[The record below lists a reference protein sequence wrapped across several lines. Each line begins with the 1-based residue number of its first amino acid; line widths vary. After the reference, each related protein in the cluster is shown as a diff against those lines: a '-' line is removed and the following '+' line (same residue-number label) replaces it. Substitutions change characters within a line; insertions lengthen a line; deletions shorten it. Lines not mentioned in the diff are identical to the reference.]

1 MKCTSYD
8 KSKKLRI
15 FVSYGHDE
23 YMTFARNVAQELL
36 TLGHEV
42 WFDED
47 RLKPGSDWE
56 CYIEDGLDWVAE
68 AADRG
73 RILLIMTPYSVRR
86 PDGYCLNEIA
96 KALDNMLTI
105 IPVMLVWTT
114 PPLSI
119 YRLQWLDLTNSANK
133 KCITQTLNKDIKMI
147 SEALMKSGK
156 DVVLKS
162 DSLFKTLNPLNYETD
177 IVLNQT
183 WFTGREWVFEAID
196 KWIHTKDASRLFWI
210 TGVPGIGKTAIA
222 TRLLQIYPEISAFHI
237 CRRGHSEKSSPRR
250 AICTI
255 AHQLSTQYPDYA
267 NILKDIDLNEALKD
281 CNDTALFDT
290 LITQPLTQLS
300 SIDKGMAIILID
312 ALDEATQDGVNP
324 LADFIAAEFDRLP
337 NWVRLIITSRP
348 DREVTVPLQRFSPW
362 TLNSETEENQKDIHQ
377 YIQKRLEK
385 YNSHKDYHKI
395 FQTIIK
401 KSEGVFLCAK
411 YIADEITEG
420 RLDINKFH
428 TFPQGLGG
436 VYYQYFT
443 TKFTDP
449 ETYDRY
455 IRPAMELIAARY
467 EPLTE
472 DELKTYL
479 GWNNYI
485 VKRFLSYMGS
495 FIVRRNDGTLAP
507 FHQSLTDW
515 LCDERKAG
523 INFWVDIQQGHE
535 VIASFHQ
542 KQPEFSE
549 YAILHL
555 MKHIINCCPQRFT
568 EIFCNKKYIRQRLE
582 SLGAP
587 AFFRLVLDDMHAL
600 YATGRNLNNIFSNQ
614 EFQSIILENH
624 IYFFD
629 HDYYKLFRKWGFDE
643 YISTLDLKNIPT
655 TIACIIICY
664 YYIIYDIKAATEV
677 SLDIP
682 DENHL
687 MECDNAT
694 LDNYRLVY
702 EIKGSSYRISGDFE
716 RAKQYISVAI
726 RSSELLKR
734 RDYLLILNS
743 VYARIEMHFGAYDS
757 AINRL
762 HSAIIEGNELISQL
776 SYESDLAKIQHI
788 RSGSTLILIE
798 QYLNLAE
805 PEKAYNHLADMAVL
819 YKNPKDY
826 DRYWSRFLYMSAL
839 YAIQIK
845 NETMYEEYRL
855 KLEPFDL
862 NQPGGRLFYH
872 EALHDYAQGSTQNNP
887 ELLHKAEKIVEL
899 YIEKAKERYDLELM
913 SEGFALKQCI
923 QQSLKGEQDEIPQL
937 LAPFSS
943 WISLKKKLFEHI
955 KGREGYN

>member
-23 YMTFARNVAQELL
+23 YFAFARNVANELL
-36 TLGHEV
+36 LQGHEV

-47 RLKPGSDWE
+47 RLKPGCDWE
-56 CYIEDGLDWVAE
+56 SYIEDGLDWVAE
-68 AADRG
+68 DTDRG
-73 RILLIMTPYSVRR
+73 RILLIMTPHSVRR
-86 PDGYCLNEIA
+86 PNGYCLNEIA

-133 KCITQTLNKDIKMI
+133 KCITQTFKHDLKMI
-147 SEALMKSGK
+147 SEALTMSSK
-156 DVVLKS
+156 DIVLKS
-162 DSLFKTLNPLNYETD
+162 DSLLRTLNPLNYETD

-183 WFTGREWVFEAID
+183 WFTGRAWVFEAID
-196 KWIHTKDASRLFWI
+196 KWINTHNASRLFWI

-255 AHQLSTQYPDYA
+255 SYQLSTQYPDYA
-267 NILKDIDLNEALKD
+267 EVIKSINLNEVLRD
-281 CNDTALFDT
+281 CNDSALFDI
-290 LITQPLTQLS
+290 LITQPLTQIS
-300 SIDKGMAIILID
+300 STDKSMSIILID

-348 DREVTVPLQRFSPW
+348 DREVTVPLQRFAPW
-362 TLNSETEENQKDIHQ
+362 TLDSKTEENQKDIHQ
-377 YIQKRLEK
+377 YIKKRLEK
-385 YNSHKDYHKI
+385 YNNHKDYQAI
-395 FQTIIK
+395 FHTIIQ

-411 YIADEITEG
+411 YIVDEILEG
-420 RLDINKFH
+420 RLDINKSDA
-428 TFPQGLGG
+428 FPQGLGG

-443 TKFTDP
+443 TKFTDS

-472 DELKTYL
+472 DELKSYL
-479 GWNNYI
+479 GWNNYS
-485 VKRFLSYMGS
+485 VKRFLSCMGS
-495 FIVRRNDGTLAP
+495 FIVRHADGTLTP
-507 FHQSLTDW
+507 FHQSLIDW
-515 LCDERKAG
+515 IGDEQKSG
-523 INFWVDIQQGHE
+523 IKFWIDIQQGHE

-542 KQPEFSE
+542 KQSEFSE
-549 YAILHL
+549 YALLHL
-555 MKHIINCCPQRFT
+555 VKHITNCCPHKFT
-568 EIFCNKKYIRQRLE
+568 EVFCNRQYIRQRLAM
-582 SLGAP
+582 LGAP
-587 AFFRLVLDDMHAL
+587 AFFRLVLEDMCAL
-600 YATGRNLNNIFSNQ
+600 YATGRNLNDVFSNY
-614 EFQSIILENH
+614 ELQSIILENH

-629 HDYYKLFRKWGFDE
+629 HDYYKQFRKYGFNE
-643 YISTLDLKNIPT
+643 YISTLDLTNIPVA
-655 TIACIIICY
+655 IACIIICY

-677 SLDIP
+677 PLVIP
-682 DENHL
+682 DEKHL
-687 MECDNAT
+687 RECDNSA
-694 LDNYRLVY
+694 LNNYRLVY
-702 EIKGSSYRISGDFE
+702 EIKASSYRISGDFE

-726 RSSELLKR
+726 KASELLGR
-734 RDYLLILNS
+734 SDYLLVLNS
-743 VYARIEMHFGAYDS
+743 VYARIEMHFGDYDS

-762 HSAIIEGNELISQL
+762 QSAIKEGNKLISNL

-788 RSGSTLILIE
+788 RTGSTLILIE
-798 QYLNLAE
+798 QYLNIGK
-805 PEKAYNHLADMAVL
+805 PEKAYDYLADMALL
-819 YKNPKDY
+819 YRTPQDY
-826 DRYWSRFLYMSAL
+826 DRYWSRYLYMSAL
-839 YAIQIK
+839 YAIQTK
-845 NETMYEEYRL
+845 DEAMYEEFRL

-872 EALHDYAQGSTQNNP
+872 EALHNYVQGYAQNNT
-887 ELLHKAEKIVEL
+887 ELLYKAEQIIKL
-899 YIEKAKERYDLELM
+899 YIEKAEERYDLELM

-923 QQSLKGEQDEIPQL
+923 QKALKQTPDKTPEL

-943 WISLKKKLFEHI
+943 WISFKRNLFEHI
-955 KGREGYN
+955 KDS